1 VGSRLEGKVALVTGA
16 GSGIGAATTRLF
28 AEEGARVAAIGRR
41 AETLEQWEDV
51 ENVLPVLADLTRSE
65 DVERMFAEAEDAL
78 GGVDV
83 VCNIAGIH
91 DLVHPLDATTDEM
104 WDAVIATDL
113 TAPFRICRRAI
124 GGMVERGT
132 GSIVNFGSVAS
143 LRGYHGPSYNAAK
156 AGLIGMTVSIAV
168 AYGGRGVR
176 CNVINS
182 GGVHTTIH
190 EASIRTYGGGQM
202 HEEGYDR
209 LMNIFAGVPVQWTC
223 DPEDMAPTILFLASD
238 DARHVNGA
246 ILAVDGGLAA
256 C

>member
-1 VGSRLEGKVALVTGA
+1 VAGRLEGKVALITGA
-16 GSGIGAATTRLF
+16 GSGIGAATARLF
-28 AEEGARVAAIGRR
+28 AQEGARVVAIGRR
-41 AETLEQWEDV
+41 PETLEQWHGV
-51 ENVLPVLADLTRSE
+51 ENVLPVLADITSAA
-65 DVERMFAEAEDAL
+65 DVERMFVEAEDAF
-78 GGVDV
+78 GAVDV

-104 WDAVIATDL
+104 WDAVLATDL

-124 GGMVERGT
+124 GGMLERGG

-176 CNVINS
+176 CNIINS

-190 EASIRTYGGGQM
+190 EASMRTYGGGQM
-202 HEEGYDR
+202 HQEGYDR
-209 LMNIFAGVPVQWTC
+209 LMGIFAGVPVQWTC
-223 DPEDMAPTILFLASD
+223 EPEDMAPTVLFLASD